1 MVVAVTGVEDS
12 TANGNEGVIES
23 GLEGTIS
30 VGIND

>member
-23 GLEGTIS
+23 GLKGTIS
-30 VGIND
+30 MGIDD